1 MSIKKDIV
9 YKYQPNSNKGTL
21 DMIKDIHTLSL
32 QILIR
37 PRQNYPHQI
46 MGYMLTHDSFGG
58 LSQVTTP
65 LGYIH
70 SFYAVPLI
78 GMNMIKYSPPWAKDK
93 KFIYCLDFNGDIIHK
108 VGPSRTNNY
117 EPYIEQLIN
126 DENEEKSINEYSLFD
141 IEHTGLATL
150 IKNTV

>member
-1 MSIKKDIV
+1 
-9 YKYQPNSNKGTL
+9 
-21 DMIKDIHTLSL
+21 
-32 QILIR
+32 
-37 PRQNYPHQI
+37 

-78 GMNMIKYSPPWAKDK
+78 GMNMIKYSPPWAAVNVKEN
-93 KFIYCLDFNGDIIHK
+93 KFIYCLDFNGKIIHK
-108 VGPSRTNNY
+108 VSPSRTNNY

-126 DENEEKSINEYSLFD
+126 DENEDESINEYSLFD